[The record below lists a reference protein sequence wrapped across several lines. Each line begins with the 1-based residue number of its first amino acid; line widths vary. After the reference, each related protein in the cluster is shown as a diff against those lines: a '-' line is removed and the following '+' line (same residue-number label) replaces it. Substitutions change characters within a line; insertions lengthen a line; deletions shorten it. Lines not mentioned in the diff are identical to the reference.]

1 MIYIRSALFNV
12 FFYAAMVLYML
23 IMLLTI
29 WLPRKKR
36 VRFLQSFGHTT
47 DKLLRV
53 FTGINTEYR
62 GGENMPEGPVIV
74 ACKHQSV
81 WETFTVLT
89 IVDDPA
95 IILKRELA
103 WIPVFGW
110 LTILYKMI
118 NVQRGKKGAAIKSL
132 VRGAKEVVKD
142 GRQVIIFP
150 EGTRRAPGAEPIY
163 KAGLPALYSG
173 LNVPCVPIALNSG
186 VYWPRR
192 KFLKYPGTIVME
204 ICEPIAPGLPRD
216 EFNAEVQRRIED
228 ASNRLLDEAG
238 WSGS

>member
-1 MIYIRSALFNV
+1 
-12 FFYAAMVLYML
+12 MVIL
-23 IMLLTI
+23 
-29 WLPRKKR
+29 
-36 VRFLQSFGHTT
+36 VGV
-47 DKLLRV
+47 DKLQWLLL
-53 FTGINTEYR
+53 G
-62 GGENMPEGPVIV
+62 
-74 ACKHQSV
+74 
-81 WETFTVLT
+81 TFIAMLMV
-89 IVDDPA
+89 
-95 IILKRELA
+95 
-103 WIPVFGW
+103 IPVFGW